1 MAKSYIRFC
10 KFFTLKPKRLLPITF
25 LIAVALFSCR
35 GCDNKTE
42 PPRFG
47 IDTLVYE
54 KPASEAV
61 DTMAVFID
69 SLIAASAATPTP
81 ADDTA
86 ALALKARLKAD
97 TLSGIISDEVKKEII
112 EARDYMRQKQNP

>member
-1 MAKSYIRFC
+1 M
-10 KFFTLKPKRLLPITF
+10 KPKHLLPIIF
-25 LIAVALFSCR
+25 LAVVVLLLSCR
-35 GCDNKTE
+35 GCDSNTE
-42 PPRFG
+42 LPRQG

-54 KPASEAV
+54 APAAETE
-61 DTMAVFID
+61 DTMAIFID